1 MHSIRKGAATY
12 ISACPGGTSSGS
24 ISVNGGWSM
33 GRVKDIDVQWYEHL
47 WGVLMRPTHVTCMI
61 LFLSPYVFKI

>member
-1 MHSIRKGAATY
+1 MHSIRKGGCY
-12 ISACPGGTSSGS
+12 LYGGTSSGS

-47 WGVLMRPTHVTCMI
+47 WEVLMWSTHVTSMI
-61 LFLSPYVFKI
+61 LFLSPYIFKIRNLW